1 MRLSASRVDFTT
13 LGRHSRAHWRL
24 NEDRAADGKPDFSGV
39 WAFSSGGGGGRGT
52 APPASLDEKPA
63 ATFRNIGSGFKEGLS
78 LTPEAAALLNRRMAD
93 NSKDNPDVWCLP
105 FGNQQF
111 NTHPLIVG

>member
-1 MRLSASRVDFTT
+1 VDFTT
-13 LGRHSRAHWRL
+13 LGLHSRAHWRL

-63 ATFRNIGSGFKEGLS
+63 ATFRNIGSGFKEGLP
-78 LTPEAAALLNRRMAD
+78 LKPEAAALLKRRMAD

-105 FGNQQF
+105 LGNQQF